1 MLRAHTHTQTRNI
14 CHRETWIMAISR
26 STTELAHIST
36 DSSLSSELGARAL
49 QTCPNEEW
57 TRREPNE
64 KKVGRIRL
72 KRKQFV
78 ILISQRRDQRKKPT
92 KRKCSRK
99 SEIEWKG
106 TKSLGICHQSKKAN
120 GKWLKTEEWRLL
132 EHLDRR
138 EWKAKAERKQ
148 QQQIDVNY
156 INIGTN
162 TGITIS
168 LGAMLLP
175 LAAW

>member
-1 MLRAHTHTQTRNI
+1 
-14 CHRETWIMAISR
+14 MAISR

-106 TKSLGICHQSKKAN
+106 TKSLRICHQSKKAN
-120 GKWLKTEEWRLL
+120 GKRLKNEEWRLKSEEWRLL